1 MICLLP
7 YIVYS
12 FGGGGYFLLGNFE
25 SRVIVYICILFF
37 SFDVLRGL
45 KATDLIGVRVKK
57 KEEKK
62 EGYKASLGN
71 F

>member
-25 SRVIVYICILFF
+25 SRVIVYIYVYCFF

-45 KATDLIGVRVKK
+45 KATNLIGVRVKK
-57 KEEKK
+57 REEEKK
-62 EGYKASLGN
+62 KDIKRA
-71 F
+71 